1 MSDAYIVDAV
11 RTPTGRRGG
20 GLADVH
26 PADLGAAAIKALLR
40 RTGVDPMA
48 VEDVIFG
55 NLDNVGPN
63 AGDIART
70 CWLAAACPMLCRA

>member
-1 MSDAYIVDAV
+1 MSDAYIVEAV

-20 GLADVH
+20 GLSEVH
-26 PADLGAAAIKALLR
+26 PADLGAAAIKALLKR
-40 RTGVDPMA
+40 SDIDPLA

-55 NLDNVGPN
+55 NLDSIGPH

-70 CWLAAACPMLCRA
+70 